1 MSATC
6 FSVVKF
12 SVVSIVGTAKRVLSV
27 SFSVTFPRFLEVSS
41 AMVVIVGMAVLGVS
55 ISLVA

>member
-12 SVVSIVGTAKRVLSV
+12 SVASIVGTAKTVLSV
-27 SFSVTFPRFLEVSS
+27 SFSVTAALKVSS
-41 AMVVIVGMAVLGVS
+41 TMVVIVGMAVLGVS
-55 ISLVA
+55 IFLVA

>member
-1 MSATC
+1 M
-6 FSVVKF
+6 VKF

>member
-27 SFSVTFPRFLEVSS
+27 SFSVTAALEVSS